1 MGFFGRL
8 FGTGADEDPESP
20 VTDDDEY
27 DDDDGDDDDGQGVD
41 VHSAADIYF
50 SAGMDEDQMF
60 GYSHDELQKA
70 FDS

>member
-1 MGFFGRL
+1 MKIRSRQ
-8 FGTGADEDPESP
+8 SP
-20 VTDDDEY
+20 TMMSTTTTMAMTMT
-27 DDDDGDDDDGQGVD
+27 GQGVD